1 MCTLAKQDG
10 DLKARTRVSLFVV
23 FGGTTRTSQ
32 KTENGVPSLY
42 KNRTK
47 HVEYTTAAHA
57 MRRSELSYCT
67 CIQTCVRMSSLTLVN
82 MG

>member
-10 DLKARTRVSLFVV
+10 DLKARTRASLFVV

-32 KTENGVPSLY
+32 RTENGVPSLY

-57 MRRSELSYCT
+57 MFSIARAFKT
-67 CIQTCVRMSSLTLVN
+67 DVR
-82 MG
+82 GCPH